1 MGPAGAA
8 QPISDVLILFGTTA
22 LGYACFGWFLRQP
35 LFPIDEVVV
44 TTPPA
49 QVTAAQLEYAART
62 AVKGGFFTV
71 DLDKVRQTFE
81 KLPWVRKAEV
91 RRHWPSSLEI
101 RLEEHVAAAFWTAN
115 GSGETRLVNRQG
127 EVFIAASNARM
138 PSLAGPEGSA
148 PLLLARYRNFGE
160 AVAPLGHELVALS
173 CRHAR
178 HGNSGWTTVSS
189 FSLAGNN
196 PARRSVSASRAS
208 SRSIRWHWRK
218 REFKWR

>member
-1 MGPAGAA
+1 M
-8 QPISDVLILFGTTA
+8 
-22 LGYACFGWFLRQP
+22 
-35 LFPIDEVVV
+35 
-44 TTPPA
+44 
-49 QVTAAQLEYAART
+49 
-62 AVKGGFFTV
+62 
-71 DLDKVRQTFE
+71 
-81 KLPWVRKAEV
+81 

-138 PSLAGPEGSA
+138 PSLAAGPEGSA

-173 CRHAR
+173 LSAR
-178 HGNSGWTTVSS
+178 EAWQLRLDDGLVIQLG
-189 FSLAGNN
+189 GNN

-208 SRSIRWHWRK
+208 SRSIRRHWRK